1 MSPVLATVLMVIATV
16 ALSVVIYMSVSY
28 MTGTGP

>member
-16 ALSVVIYMSVSY
+16 AASIMLYVTVMAIM
-28 MTGTGP
+28 GAGP